1 MPPAS
6 HLETA
11 FALWLRQH
19 PSIPEP
25 ETEYQFHPQR
35 KWRLDMAWPDQM
47 VAVEIEG
54 ITYDGGRHQRV
65 AGFLA
70 DAEKYEAAMLAGLD
84 RLPRARTVGCRRFP
98 HDLARTGYRHA
109 ETTFG
114 SERMIWLWPKH
125 RPGQAQFV
133 YFYQHTRICAPIR
146 FQNIVRQGA

>member
-1 MPPAS
+1 MPNTAHDGLMALRWCSAMPPAS

-25 ETEYQFHPQR
+25 ETEYRFHPQR

-54 ITYDGGRHQRV
+54 ITYAGGRHQRV

-70 DAEKYEAAMLAGLD
+70 DAEKYEAAMLAGW
-84 RLPRARTVGCRRFP
+84 TVFRVPGQWV
-98 HDLARTGYRHA
+98 A
-109 ETTFG
+109 EG
-114 SERMIWLWPKH
+114 SRMIWREQVIDTLKQLL
-125 RPGQAQFV
+125 GV
-133 YFYQHTRICAPIR
+133 
-146 FQNIVRQGA
+146 N

>member
-1 MPPAS
+1 MELANSLTANHAAS

-19 PSIPEP
+19 PTIPEP

-70 DAEKYEAAMLAGLD
+70 DAEKYEAAMLAGW
-84 RLPRARTVGCRRFP
+84 TVFRVPGQWV
-98 HDLARTGYRHA
+98 A
-109 ETTFG
+109 EG
-114 SERMIWLWPKH
+114 SRMIWREQVIDTLKQLL
-125 RPGQAQFV
+125 GVNA
-133 YFYQHTRICAPIR
+133 
-146 FQNIVRQGA
+146 